1 MLAEDEIA
9 TALQEEGSLILVSP
23 VNLPS
28 IWSYLQEKLKENI
41 IADLITSGEIS
52 AESINSLLNR
62 VGDLEP
68 NLVSSIDFSF
78 VSELPDEYREAL
90 TTTLKKS
97 ITKHPFISQELKEY
111 IATLISPT
119 PTYNLSFN
127 QAKLK
132 EPHDKIYTILR
143 GLISSKSI
151 NHPIID
157 SFKAMFLDPGK
168 TDQEKLLELQK
179 NVFNHC
185 YSVDKDLDFSVI
197 TGILNSLGIGTP
209 ATKTNR
215 PKKRTIAK
223 DYSILFNILFNK
235 SNNTKVDELT
245 TGDLVGL
252 WVIVRTL
259 LCESSDSDSRRC
271 KGFFYEWDHHNLQ
284 QDQSQDLKTKVIV
297 NLKQSILVAL
307 VNRLEELNA
316 RQLKY
321 VELKVLLEQ
330 LGALTLDR
338 RLTLLRAFP
347 KEISRIISG
356 FISIDPNK
364 IVDSIYNIQVG
375 NSDEDRGPKLE
386 KMIQIARAEGTVE
399 KLSSQSLKKIII
411 TMRQPLHNWHL
422 KRDDSWHYRGFQKE
436 WLDAIDKISKQ
447 STKLDDR
454 DVLNLIELTCE
465 IIHGEIPFELIN
477 RLNKDIISEITN
489 LKWLSKLRNHVSEQ
503 IKVTAKTAV
512 KEIIS
517 EVTDLKLLLKPRNHL
532 GEQIKATAEATVTE
546 IIEHAALTA
555 ATKTTLSQTS
565 KEDINLLPVSDINIL
580 KDIDEKI
587 TWFISNEIGADD
599 DNNIID
605 IIESFPGPLPE
616 NIALAIL
623 QLDDIE
629 YILTR
634 YNLTTDC
641 FKKIFHNIDI
651 ETIKT
656 KLTPEVLLR
665 MSPKNI
671 IASIPL
677 LSDQNLKEFIV
688 KLLESEIDTVA
699 TGAAF
704 PYRYNDSYH
713 KNFKRRSLIL
723 EIANIPEMIEK
734 LAKLAEADSDFATTH
749 KTFNQEKDQSG
760 LDRAIR
766 EILEKTRD
774 ATTKLKPRFL
784 AETEDELTR
793 EHEGLKRCIAEIDT
807 LIESVGED
815 ELRAKLRVDLDTEL
829 QKVGEHTSLDDLK
842 AAVSRYKESI
852 KERILGVIQECTEW
866 IIRYNATLKDK
877 GRTVRDWGFDTSL
890 RNDARRRAYNNG
902 HSDYAADQLYTSVG
916 QNIQDYKR
924 TVQDVKG
931 TLKHID
937 TLIQSHLEAGHEDL
951 PKAQQ
956 LLQTAKREMRNYF
969 NSKEVK
975 TTYSRFERQAE
986 LTELLRL
993 FGALPTEVKKAK
1005 KATTRLR
1012 AGEAAAAPQCGCLQS
1027 IRNALRSLRGG
1038 GAGPSGPR

>member
-1 MLAEDEIA
+1 
-9 TALQEEGSLILVSP
+9 
-23 VNLPS
+23 
-28 IWSYLQEKLKENI
+28 
-41 IADLITSGEIS
+41 
-52 AESINSLLNR
+52 
-62 VGDLEP
+62 
-68 NLVSSIDFSF
+68 
-78 VSELPDEYREAL
+78 
-90 TTTLKKS
+90 
-97 ITKHPFISQELKEY
+97 
-111 IATLISPT
+111 
-119 PTYNLSFN
+119 
-127 QAKLK
+127 
-132 EPHDKIYTILR
+132 
-143 GLISSKSI
+143 
-151 NHPIID
+151 
-157 SFKAMFLDPGK
+157 MFLDPVK

-215 PKKRTIAK
+215 PKKRTIAS

-235 SNNTKVDELT
+235 SKNKKVDELT
-245 TGDLVGL
+245 TGDLIGL
-252 WVIVRTL
+252 WDVINKL
-259 LCESSDSDSRRC
+259 ISGSSDYESRYCRGSILELVS
-271 KGFFYEWDHHNLQ
+271 KNLHE
-284 QDQSQDLKTKVIV
+284 DWSQDLKTKVIV

-330 LGALTLDR
+330 LGALSLDR

-347 KEISRIISG
+347 KEISRMISG

-386 KMIQIARAEGTVE
+386 KMIQIAGAEGTVE

-411 TMRQPLHNWHL
+411 TMRQRLHNWHL
-422 KRDDSWHYRGFQKE
+422 KRDDSWHYRGFQKG

-454 DVLNLIELTCE
+454 DALNLIELTCE

-503 IKVTAKTAV
+503 I
-512 KEIIS
+512 
-517 EVTDLKLLLKPRNHL
+517 
-532 GEQIKATAEATVTE
+532 QATAEATVTE

-555 ATKTTLSQTS
+555 ATKTPLSQTS

-587 TWFISNEIGADD
+587 TWFISNDIGTGYDD
-599 DNNIID
+599 VID
-605 IIESFPGPLPE
+605 IIKNFHGPLPE

-623 QLDDIE
+623 KLDDIE
-629 YILTR
+629 HILTR
-634 YNLTTDC
+634 HNLTTDC

-651 ETIKT
+651 VTINT

-665 MSPKNI
+665 MSPQNI

-677 LSDQNLKEFIV
+677 LSDQNLKGFIT
-688 KLLESEIDTVA
+688 KLLESEIDKVA
-699 TGAAF
+699 IGEAF

-734 LAKLAEADSDFATTH
+734 LAKLAEADMVFAATH
-749 KTFNQEKDQSG
+749 KTFNQEKGQSG
-760 LDRAIR
+760 LDGVLRR
-766 EILEKTRD
+766 ILDKTND

-815 ELRAKLRVDLDTEL
+815 ELRAKLRADIDTAL
-829 QKVGEHTSLDDLK
+829 QKVGENTSLDDLK
-842 AAVSRYKESI
+842 AAVIRYKESI
-852 KERILGVIQECTEW
+852 KERIPGVIQECTEW

-877 GRTVRDWGFDTSL
+877 EKTVRDWGFDTSL
-890 RNDARRRAYNNG
+890 RDYARRRAYNNG
-902 HSDYAADQLYTSVG
+902 QSAYSADQLYTSVG
-916 QNIQDYKR
+916 PDIKTYR
-924 TVQDVKG
+924 ETVRCVKG

-937 TLIQSHLEAGHEDL
+937 RLISTHLEAGHEDL

-956 LLQTAKREMRNYF
+956 LQKTAKREMRNYF

-993 FGALPTEVKKAK
+993 CGALPTDPAPSAAVKKTQKPEAAGMK
-1005 KATTRLR
+1005 KASAAEEEPHEEMGLLGSGGDSGEPR
-1012 AGEAAAAPQCGCLQS
+1012 AATPVREAQGAGAASRCGCIQS
-1027 IRNALRSLRGG
+1027 MRNALRSLRGG
-1038 GAGPSGPR
+1038 GARPLRPR

>member
-1 MLAEDEIA
+1 MLIEDEIV
-9 TALQEEGSLILVSP
+9 TALQKEDSLIPVSP

-28 IWSYLQEKLKENI
+28 IWSYLQEKLKENSM
-41 IADLITSGEIS
+41 AELISSGEIS
-52 AESINSLLNR
+52 AESITTLLQR
-62 VGDLEP
+62 VTDLDP
-68 NLVSSIDFSF
+68 SFVSSIDFSF
-78 VSELPDEYREAL
+78 VRELPDDIYRETL
-90 TTTLKKS
+90 TKS

-127 QAKLK
+127 QAKL
-132 EPHDKIYTILR
+132 EGPSIKIYTLLKSLVR
-143 GLISSKSI
+143 SK
-151 NHPIID
+151 NLNRPIIN
-157 SFKAMFLDPGK
+157 SFDAMFLDPGK

-347 KEISRIISG
+347 KEISRMISG

-386 KMIQIARAEGTVE
+386 KMIQIARAEGAVE

-436 WLDAIDKISKQ
+436 WLNAIDKISKQ

-503 IKVTAKTAV
+503 I
-512 KEIIS
+512 
-517 EVTDLKLLLKPRNHL
+517 
-532 GEQIKATAEATVTE
+532 QATAEATVTE

-555 ATKTTLSQTS
+555 ATKTPLSQTS
-565 KEDINLLPVSDINIL
+565 KEDINLLPVSDPNIL

-587 TWFISNEIGADD
+587 TWFISNEIGADDD

-634 YNLTTDC
+634 HKLTTDC
-641 FKKIFHNIDI
+641 LIKIFHNIDI
-651 ETIKT
+651 ETINT

-677 LSDQNLKEFIV
+677 LSDQNLKGFIV

-699 TGAAF
+699 IGVAF
-704 PYRYNDSYH
+704 RYGYNDIDHS
-713 KNFKRRSLIL
+713 NFKRRSLIL
-723 EIANIPEMIEK
+723 EIAKLPEMIEK
-734 LAKLAEADSDFATTH
+734 LAKLAEADMVFAATH

-766 EILEKTRD
+766 EILEKTSD

-784 AETEDELTR
+784 AATEDELTR

-829 QKVGEHTSLDDLK
+829 QKVGEHTSLDDFK

-852 KERILGVIQECTEW
+852 KERVLGVIQECTEW
-866 IIRYNATLKDK
+866 IIRYKATLKDK
-877 GRTVRDWGFDTSL
+877 GRTVRDWGFDTAL
-890 RNDARRRAYNNG
+890 RNDARRRAYYTG
-902 HSDYAADQLYTSVG
+902 VEFDAADQLYTSVG
-916 QNIQDYKR
+916 PDIKTYR
-924 TVQDVKG
+924 ETVRCVKE

-937 TLIQSHLEAGHEDL
+937 RLISTHLEAGHEDL

-956 LLQTAKREMRNYF
+956 LQKTAKREMRNYF

-993 FGALPTEVKKAK
+993 CGALPTEVKKAK

-1012 AGEAAAAPQCGCLQS
+1012 AGEAAAAPQCGCVQS

-1038 GAGPSGPR
+1038 GARPSGPR